1 MIKLIR
7 EFPIN
12 FLKLD
17 IIQQIIKRKLVTKTL
32 TPININNDN
41 IFKSNDIIYTLITKN
56 KSFSTENFDMK
67 FKHCNNITQLK
78 NVVNRLFYKYHVPHQ
93 HSIIAALKA
102 CSRLIDEIDEV
113 KANKYKHSTINSNN
127 DKEIILV
134 NSINEDLKNYWL
146 EIPEEKFYYTVEEV
160 MEVAVKIFERIPT
173 GNKTTR
179 VYNEYIKVFGSAKR
193 TDLAYAIYNCML
205 TSNTVT
211 VKPDINTYKTLII
224 ACANKMELGRAF
236 ATIDRSTIS
245 IIKKDYKTDWVQ
257 WIKNIAIGMFGAKW
271 ITYGYLFFAQDFDLI
286 ISTRNVA
293 VIGIGIGAFL
303 TTRLT
308 MITMLKDI
316 VNLAQERKVSRVKLD
331 LNKVTPTELYKMT
344 PQEIRNY
351 MYTFLMRTL
360 LKNGNLNE
368 ALIVL
373 HHMANN
379 ETPLSKETYNGII
392 KNLCRMKMSKIA
404 LETIEKFQ
412 EHGFH
417 PNAETFLPVYQSLKK
432 QGNIEEFI
440 RLHRL
445 MRDKD
450 VLLKG

>member
-7 EFPIN
+7 EIPIN

-17 IIQQIIKRKLVTKTL
+17 INKQIIKL
-32 TPININNDN
+32 
-41 IFKSNDIIYTLITKN
+41 
-56 KSFSTENFDMK
+56 
-67 FKHCNNITQLK
+67 
-78 NVVNRLFYKYHVPHQ
+78 
-93 HSIIAALKA
+93 
-102 CSRLIDEIDEV
+102 
-113 KANKYKHSTINSNN
+113 
-127 DKEIILV
+127 

-146 EIPEEKFYYTVEEV
+146 EIPEEKTYYTVEEV
-160 MEVAVKIFERIPT
+160 MEIAVKIFERIPS

-179 VYNEYIKVFGSAKR
+179 IYNEYINVFGSAKR
-193 TDLAYAIYNCML
+193 TDLAYAIYNSML

-271 ITYGYLFFAQDFDLI
+271 IVYGYLFLAQDFELI
-286 ISTRNVA
+286 ISTGKVA

-308 MITMLKDI
+308 MITMLKDV

-360 LKNGNLNE
+360 LKNGSLNE

-373 HHMANN
+373 HHMTNN

-450 VLLKG
+450 

>member
-1 MIKLIR
+1 MITIKILRKSQI
-7 EFPIN
+7 
-12 FLKLD
+12 
-17 IIQQIIKRKLVTKTL
+17 IIQKIIKKKLTTKAL
-32 TPININNDN
+32 TPSINNNDN
-41 IFKSNDIIYTLITKN
+41 IFKPYQTLLKINSSKN
-56 KSFSTENFDMK
+56 IKFSTENFDIK

-78 NVVNRLFYKYHVPHQ
+78 NVVNRLFYKYHIPHQ

-102 CSRLIDEIDEV
+102 CSRLIYEIE
-113 KANKYKHSTINSNN
+113 KNKYKHLTINSN

-146 EIPEEKFYYTVEEV
+146 EIPENSYYTTEDIL
-160 MEVAVKIFERIPT
+160 EVAVKIFERIPI

-179 VYNEYIKVFGSAKR
+179 VYNEYINVFGSAKR
-193 TDLAYAIYNCML
+193 TDLAYAIYNSIL
-205 TSNTVT
+205 TSNT
-211 VKPDINTYKTLII
+211 VKPDINTYKTLLI

-236 ATIDRSTIS
+236 VTIDKSTIS
-245 IIKKDYKTDWVQ
+245 VINNVHKIEWIQ

-271 ITYGYLFFAQDFDLI
+271 MAYGYLFLAQDLDLV
-286 ISTRNVA
+286 ISSGKVA
-293 VIGIGIGAFL
+293 IIGIGIGAFL
-303 TTRLT
+303 TMRLT
-308 MITMLKDI
+308 MITILKDVI
-316 VNLAQERKVSRVKLD
+316 LAQERKERKVSREKID
-331 LNKVTPTELYKMT
+331 LNKVTSTELYKMT

-351 MYTFLMRTL
+351 MFTFLMGTL

-373 HHMANN
+373 HHMTNN

-392 KNLCRMKMSKIA
+392 KNLCRKKMSKVA

-417 PNAETFLPVYQSLKK
+417 PNAETFLPVYHSLKK

-445 MRDKD
+445 MRDKN
-450 VLLKG
+450 VL